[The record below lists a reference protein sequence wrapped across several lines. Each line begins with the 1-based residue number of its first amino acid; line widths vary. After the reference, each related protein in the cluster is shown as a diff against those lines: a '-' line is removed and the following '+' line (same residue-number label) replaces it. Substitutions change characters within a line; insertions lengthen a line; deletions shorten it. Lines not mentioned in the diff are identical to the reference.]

1 MEKIFYNLTNP
12 QKSIYL
18 TEQYYSNTS
27 INNILGTA
35 VISEK
40 VDFSKLEQAINIVI
54 QKNDNLKIKLI
65 KQDDTLKQYIDN
77 FEFTPI
83 EIKNL
88 KNEEDLKLYEDSLV
102 RTPINFEEK
111 TYEFKIFRFP
121 DNTGGFFLNIHHIVA
136 DSWTMGLTC
145 IKIIKEY
152 YNLTN
157 KLDKFEETINP
168 SYIDYIN
175 SENDYLNSERYLI
188 DKEYWNNVFS
198 EIPNSISIP
207 GSFYTH
213 NTFDCAANRE
223 NFTIPKELV
232 DTIQSYCKKN
242 KASVFNFFMAVLAI
256 YMYKINNTKDFVIG
270 TPILNRTNFKEKN
283 TCGMFIN
290 VAPLKINI
298 DSNNNF
304 LDFLNIIT
312 KDSKDLLKHQ
322 KYSYNNILNDL
333 REKDA
338 SVPNLYN
345 VILSYQITKA
355 NAFSE
360 INYNTHWAFNGTCL
374 NDINIQIYDLNETNN
389 LNISYDYKKNKY
401 SKNDIQTIHQK
412 LLYIIEQL
420 LKETSTDINI
430 ENIDIILPEEKNILS
445 NINTEKSYNFDK
457 TFIEIF
463 EENVKKSPNA
473 IAIIDNE
480 IEISYSQL
488 NKLSNQIAHFLKN
501 KNIKQNS
508 TISVSMQRKYYLIAS
523 ILGILKLGC
532 NYLPIFPEYPTER
545 IEYILN
551 DSKSSYF
558 LTDFDINFNFKKSL
572 NITTTNLELFNSTNL
587 NNKINPEDLAYIIY
601 TSGST
606 GQPKGVMIKHSNLL
620 NFLYCFND
628 QFNNKFSHNDKCLS
642 LTNISFDVSV
652 CEIFTPL
659 MFGSTLV
666 LYPENTLTNIP
677 LLCNILN
684 RHQITFL
691 YLPPS
696 LLLNTYKFIND
707 NNYKIFI
714 NKLLVGVEPI
724 KNKTLNNFYNLNE
737 KLEIVNGYGPTE
749 TTICCTFFKHKKTS
763 KNLENN
769 IVPIGKTLSNN
780 ELLILNDNLKQ
791 VSLNSFGEIYIS
803 GKNICKGYFNNLEL
817 TNKSFITLDNKLFY
831 KTGDIAK
838 INFDGNIE
846 FKGRNDS
853 QIKFKGNRIELNEI
867 NLNIQKVPGVN
878 NCITLIQSINNN
890 EYLCS
895 YITTNKN
902 INQDNIKNH
911 LKNILPHYMI
921 PTHIMILDKIPLT
934 ANGKIDK
941 KALPEIII
949 ENNVIN
955 EAASNTEKFISN
967 FLKSVLSLK
976 QIDIYE
982 NIFTLG
988 VDSLI
993 AIQLISEIYSH
1004 LNKKIYIQDVF
1015 KNNSIHELANFIDN
1029 TSIEENIVNIFSTK
1043 KANFYPITSAQKRI
1057 YYSSNITNNN
1067 AYNMTGGIEFFEE
1080 ININKIEKY
1089 LNTLIDRHEAFRTQF
1104 EFQNGEIVQNILSS
1118 AKIKL
1123 EYMEKDNKNL
1133 NDIINEFDTHFDLSK
1148 APLIRAKIIKFE
1160 DNHYLLLISIHHI
1173 IADGTSFNT
1182 FIKEFCKLYN
1192 NESLEA
1198 LSLTYKDYAVYE
1210 NNKLQTA
1217 EINKDKEYWTT
1228 KLNKKLPVLNLPTTH
1243 NRPTIF
1249 TYVGSKI
1256 NKTISKTIYKNI
1268 QDLCIEHNITPFMF
1282 MLAAYYIIL
1291 YKYSDNNEILI
1302 GTPVANR
1309 DLPNVS
1315 NIIGMFVN
1323 TLVLEG
1329 KINKEI
1335 SFIEFCNQVKNESL
1349 EAFKHSSY
1357 PFNELVKNLNIKRDL
1372 SRNILF
1378 DTMFTYQNNGMPE
1391 INIFKNTKYFIPDT
1405 KIAKYDLSLE
1415 VIPDKSTYTLN
1426 FEYCTDLFS
1435 KQFINTFA
1443 EQYIETIKNIV
1454 NNPNEKIKNIN
1465 ILSEA
1470 DKNKII
1476 YEFNDTKL
1484 KYPSDATLPKLF
1496 EKQVLKTPEKIAAVF
1511 ENISLTYSEINKKI
1525 NNLAY
1530 YLTKQNIKHGDIV
1543 GILLNRSIEMLIAMM
1558 AILKVGATYV
1568 PIDPTY
1574 PEERVQY
1581 ILENSKTKLIL
1592 SETKLQ
1598 DKFILNCPIIN
1609 AKLDNK
1615 EIYNS
1620 KHTDN
1625 LITNFESSDLAYI
1638 IYTSGSTGKPKG
1650 VILTHKNVINFIYGV
1665 MDKIKFSQNLNM
1677 VSLTTICFDI
1687 FVLESL
1693 LPMCTG
1699 ITTVIANSQEQT
1711 VPQSLNALCL
1721 KNNVKILQT
1730 TPSKLMLLISNEN
1743 SLEYV
1748 KNLEYILVGGEAVPS
1763 NLVKKLKK
1771 LSNAKIFNM
1780 YGPTE
1785 TTVWSTIKDLTSSNI
1800 VTIGTPIAN
1809 TYTYILD
1816 DNNQVLPIGVNGN
1829 LFIGGD
1835 GVGKGYL
1842 NRPDLTDE
1850 KFIDN
1855 PFVPGTK
1862 MYNTGDIARLTSNG
1876 DIVYSG
1882 RSDFQ
1887 VKIHGL
1893 RIELGEI
1900 EKQISSYPGISNTA
1914 VCVKKDLSERDM
1926 LCAYFMADKLININ
1940 KLKEYLKTKIPVYMI
1955 PIYFKQMEDFEY
1967 TPNGKIDRR
1976 NLPNP
1981 EFINSVK
1988 EIVAPETETEKLLTK
2003 ILEKI
2008 LAITPISITDN
2019 IFDIGADSLTALRL
2033 QIELLNE
2040 HINIPYA
2047 DIFKFNTIKDLS
2059 LRIDS
2064 NISSEVTPQNK
2075 DYDYEKI
2082 NELISKNNKEALK
2095 NIEYHPIE
2103 NVILT
2108 GATGFLGAHILQ
2120 ELMDNYNIK
2129 IYCLVRPPLT
2139 GGDSIEEKLKNKLR
2153 FYFGNKYDHEIGRRI
2168 VLIHSD
2174 MTNENLGLSEENYNL
2189 LKNNCKYIIN
2199 SAANV
2204 KHYGYYSEFE
2214 RINVFGVKNLIKFA
2228 LAENMKFIQISTT
2241 SVSGN
2246 TLVGEKSKLNNFD
2259 SIKNYTEDKL
2269 FVGQSFEN
2277 VYTYS
2282 KFEAEKL
2289 VLENIINNNLDG
2301 LILRVGYIT
2310 PRYSDGVFQI
2320 NKKENALFNRIQ
2332 TFITLNCMPESLRH
2346 FLVEFTPV
2354 DYLAKSIIKTIE
2366 YYNKSFNILH
2376 LYNPNHIII
2385 EDLVKYISKN
2395 ASIIPDEDFRKLIE
2409 KTLQDPNKRY
2419 IISSI
2424 VNDMDSEFNL
2434 IYTSDIRLNNNLTTE
2449 FLNKTG
2455 FKWPM
2460 IDKKYIELI
2469 LYLFE
2474 L

>member
-1 MEKIFYNLTNP
+1 MEKVFYDLTNP
-12 QKSIYL
+12 QKSIFL

-40 VDFSKLEQAINIVI
+40 IDFSKLEQAINIVI
-54 QKNDNLKIKLI
+54 QKNDNLRIKFI
-65 KQDDTLKQYIDN
+65 NNNDNLKQYIED
-77 FEFTPI
+77 FKFTQI

-88 KNEEDLKLYEDSLV
+88 ENEQELKEFEHSLV
-102 RTPINFEEK
+102 QTPIKFEEK

-121 DNTGGFFLNIHHIVA
+121 DNTGGFFLNIHHFVA

-145 IKIIKEY
+145 IKIVKEY
-152 YNLTN
+152 YNLLKNETI
-157 KLDKFEETINP
+157 EETINP

-175 SENDYLNSERYLI
+175 SEKDYLNSERYLI
-188 DKEYWNNVFS
+188 DKEYWNNIFS
-198 EIPNSISIP
+198 KAPNSISIP

-213 NTFDCAANRE
+213 NSFDCAANRE

-232 DTIQSYCKKN
+232 TTIQAYCKKN

-290 VAPLKINI
+290 IAPLKINI

-304 LDFLNIIT
+304 LDFLNIIA
-312 KDSKDLLKHQ
+312 KDSKELLKHQ

-333 REKDA
+333 REKNP
-338 SVPNLYN
+338 SIPGLYN
-345 VILSYQITKA
+345 IILSYQVTKA
-355 NAFSE
+355 NTFSG
-360 INYNTHWAFNGTCL
+360 IDYQTHWAFNGTCNEDIEIQVHDL
-374 NDINIQIYDLNETNN
+374 NDEGSLDLSFDYKINKYTKQDIINLNERLLFIIKQILESDLKLKDIEIITNEEKQIILNDFNNTKLKYDKNISIIKFFEEQVKISPEKPALTFHNQTLTFNELNEKANSLAYIIKENIKEKNTIIPIISYRSLEVIIGILAILKSGHAYLPIDPDYPEERINYILEDCNPELILTQKILKNNFKNKTIIEIDLENNFYDKNKEN
-389 LNISYDYKKNKY
+389 LNI
-401 SKNDIQTIHQK
+401 DIK
-412 LLYIIEQL
+412 
-420 LKETSTDINI
+420 
-430 ENIDIILPEEKNILS
+430 
-445 NINTEKSYNFDK
+445 
-457 TFIEIF
+457 
-463 EENVKKSPNA
+463 
-473 IAIIDNE
+473 
-480 IEISYSQL
+480 
-488 NKLSNQIAHFLKN
+488 
-501 KNIKQNS
+501 
-508 TISVSMQRKYYLIAS
+508 
-523 ILGILKLGC
+523 
-532 NYLPIFPEYPTER
+532 PEY
-545 IEYILN
+545 L
-551 DSKSSYF
+551 SY
-558 LTDFDINFNFKKSL
+558 L
-572 NITTTNLELFNSTNL
+572 
-587 NNKINPEDLAYIIY
+587 IY

-606 GQPKGVMIKHSNLL
+606 GIPKGVKLTHKNYTNFYNAMLEKVRYLKDTQNHSI
-620 NFLYCFND
+620 
-628 QFNNKFSHNDKCLS
+628 LS
-642 LTNISFDVSV
+642 ITTISFD
-652 CEIFTPL
+652 IFG
-659 MFGSTLV
+659 FETLV
-666 LYPENTLTNIP
+666 SLMSGVHLFLTDNFEQKDTASLEELIYKYNIDIIQTTPSVMKFHLEN
-677 LLCNILN
+677 
-684 RHQITFL
+684 
-691 YLPPS
+691 
-696 LLLNTYKFIND
+696 
-707 NNYKIFI
+707 
-714 NKLLVGVEPI
+714 
-724 KNKTLNNFYNLNE
+724 LNNNAHFANLKYYILAGE
-737 KLEIVNGYGPTE
+737 QLPKKLVNTIKSISPRATILNGYGPSE
-749 TTICCTFFKHKKTS
+749 TTIFSTITDVT
-763 KNLENN
+763 NLEK
-769 IVPIGKTLSNN
+769 ISIGKPIANTKIY
-780 ELLILNDNLKQ
+780 ILNDDVNLLPNNT
-791 VSLNSFGEIYIS
+791 VGEIYIA
-803 GKNICKGYFNNLEL
+803 GDGVGDGYLNKKTM
-817 TNKSFITLDNKLFY
+817 TNKAFLKNPYGNGIIY
-831 KTGDIAK
+831 KTGDLGLWSH
-838 INFDGNIE
+838 NGNLYC
-846 FKGRNDS
+846 KGRNDN
-853 QIKFKGNRIELNEI
+853 QIKLRGLRIELEEI
-867 NLNIQKVPGVN
+867 EHKINTFKSDI
-878 NCITLIQSINNN
+878 LISSIIVLRKINNKEVLHAFIKSSSPVDTEELK
-890 EYLCS
+890 EYL
-895 YITTNKN
+895 
-902 INQDNIKNH
+902 
-911 LKNILPHYMI
+911 LKNLPNYMV
-921 PTHIMILDKIPLT
+921 PTSYSFLEEFPKTP
-934 ANGKIDK
+934 NGKIDK
-941 KALPEIII
+941 KALPEIITTSDI
-949 ENNVIN
+949 IN
-955 EAASNTEKFISN
+955 LPITETQKTIHTILEKL
-967 FLKSVLSLK
+967 LKTSITN
-976 QIDIYE
+976 IDE
-982 NIFTLG
+982 NIFILG
-988 VDSLI
+988 ADSLI
-993 AIQLISEIYSH
+993 SIQLISELKTVY
-1004 LNKKIYIQDVF
+1004 NKQISIKNIFENNTIRKLAKIV
-1015 KNNSIHELANFIDN
+1015 DN
-1029 TSIEENIVNIFSTK
+1029 TETINSQEESIP
-1043 KANFYPITSAQKRI
+1043 KAPTMEFYPLSSSQKNI

-1080 ININKIEKY
+1080 INPQKIEKY

-1104 EFQNGEIVQNILSS
+1104 EFQNGEITQSILPI

-1123 EYMEKDNKNL
+1123 EYVENTTQSL
-1133 NDIINEFDTHFDLSK
+1133 STIINEFDLSFDLSK
-1148 APLIRAKIIKFE
+1148 APLIKAKLIKLE
-1160 DNHYLLLISIHHI
+1160 EKHHLLLISIHHI
-1173 IADGTSFNT
+1173 IADGTSFNI

-1198 LSLTYKDYAVYE
+1198 LSLTYKDYW
-1210 NNKLQTA
+1210 
-1217 EINKDKEYWTT
+1217 IS
-1228 KLNKKLPVLNLPTTH
+1228 KLNKKIPILNLPTTH
-1243 NRPTIF
+1243 NRPSSF
-1249 TYVGSKI
+1249 TYIGGKI
-1256 NKTISKTIYKNI
+1256 NKTINKTTFNNI
-1268 QDLCIEHNITPFMF
+1268 QEFCIENNITPFMF
-1282 MLAAYYIIL
+1282 MLATYYIIL
-1291 YKYSDNNEILI
+1291 YKYSKNEEILI

-1309 DLPNVS
+1309 DLPNIS

-1329 KINKEI
+1329 KIDNETNFINFCKTIKE
-1335 SFIEFCNQVKNESL
+1335 EALES
-1349 EAFKHSSY
+1349 FKHSSY

-1378 DTMFTYQNNGMPE
+1378 DTMFTYQNNGLPE
-1391 INIFKNTKYFIPDT
+1391 INIFKNIKYFIPDT

-1415 VIPDKSTYTLN
+1415 VIPNKSNYILN

-1443 EQYIETIKNIV
+1443 EQYIEAIKNILE
-1454 NNPNEKIKNIN
+1454 NPQEKIKNIN
-1465 ILSEA
+1465 ILSENEN
-1470 DKNKII
+1470 NKII
-1476 YEFNDTKL
+1476 YEFNNTKL
-1484 KYPSDATLPKLF
+1484 KYPSEATIPELF

-1511 ENISLTYSEINKKI
+1511 ENTSLTYSDINKRI

-1530 YLTKQNIKHGDIV
+1530 YLLKQGISKGNIV
-1543 GILLNRSIEMLIAMM
+1543 GILLNRSIEMLISMM
-1558 AILKVGATYV
+1558 AILKLGATYV
-1568 PIDPTY
+1568 PIDPNY
-1574 PEERVQY
+1574 PEKRVQY
-1581 ILENSKTKLIL
+1581 ILENSDTKLIL

-1598 DKFILNCPIIN
+1598 NKFILTCPIIN

-1625 LITNFESSDLAYI
+1625 LNINFESTNLAYI

-1650 VILTHKNVINFIYGV
+1650 VMLTHKNIINFIYGV
-1665 MDKIKFSQNLNM
+1665 MDKIKFDKKFNM

-1699 ITTVIANSQEQT
+1699 ITTVIANSEEQT
-1711 VPQSLNALCL
+1711 VPQNLNALCL
-1721 KNNVKILQT
+1721 KNNIKILQT
-1730 TPSKLMLLISNEN
+1730 TPSKLMLLISNDN
-1743 SLEYV
+1743 SLEYI

-1785 TTVWSTIKDLTSSNI
+1785 TTVWSTIKDLSQTSL

-1816 DNNQVLPIGVNGN
+1816 DNKQVLPIGVNGN

-1835 GVGKGYL
+1835 GVGNGYL
-1842 NRPDLTDE
+1842 NRPELTAE

-1862 MYNTGDIARLTSNG
+1862 MYDTGDIARLMPNG
-1876 DIVYSG
+1876 DIIYSG

-1900 EKQISSYPGISNTA
+1900 EKQISNFPGISNTA
-1914 VCVKKDLSERDM
+1914 VCVKKDLSDRDM
-1926 LCAYFMADKLININ
+1926 LCAYFMANKLINIH
-1940 KLKEYLKTKIPVYMI
+1940 KLKDYLKTKIPAYMI

-1967 TPNGKIDRR
+1967 TPNGKIDRK

-1988 EIVAPETETEKLLTK
+1988 EIVAPETDTEKLLTN

-2008 LAITPISITDN
+2008 LAINPISITDN

-2047 DIFKFNTIKDLS
+2047 DIFKFNTIKDLA
-2059 LRIDS
+2059 LRIDA
-2064 NISSEVTPQNK
+2064 NISSEVTPQDK
-2075 DYDYEKI
+2075 DYNYE
-2082 NELISKNNKEALK
+2082 ELNKLIAKNNKESLK
-2095 NIEYHPIE
+2095 HLEYHKLD

-2108 GATGFLGAHILQ
+2108 GATGYLGAHILQ
-2120 ELMDNYNIK
+2120 ELLDTHNIK
-2129 IYCLVRPPLT
+2129 IYCLVRPPLEGADT
-2139 GGDSIEEKLKNKLR
+2139 IEEKLKNRLR
-2153 FYFGNKYDHEIGRRI
+2153 FYFGNKYDHEFGRRI
-2168 VLIHSD
+2168 ILIHSNITHD
-2174 MTNENLGLSEENYNL
+2174 NLGLSIDDYNL
-2189 LKNNCKYIIN
+2189 LKENCTCIIN

-2214 RINVFGVKNLIKFA
+2214 KINVFGVKNLINFA
-2228 LAENMKFIQISTT
+2228 LETNMKFIQISTT

-2269 FVGQSFEN
+2269 FVGQTFEN

-2289 VLENIINNNLDG
+2289 VLENIIKNNLDG

-2354 DYLAKSIIKTIE
+2354 DSLAKAVINSIE

-2395 ASIIPDEDFRKLIE
+2395 ASIIPDEDFRNLLQ

-2434 IYTSDIRLNNNLTTE
+2434 IYTSDIRLNNNLTTD

-2455 FKWPM
+2455 FKWPE